1 MPGREAADIA
11 NPEEDAGDALDAE
24 GVQLVFEPMY
34 GEWSEPWGREA
45 AVRLHR
51 SGQEFDAVFC
61 ASDQIARGLL
71 DGLREVGRRVP
82 EEVGIVRM
90 DNWDVMVQA
99 ARPPLTTIDPN
110 LDRLGRTAAELLLTA
125 IDGKKMPPGVQ
136 LVPSTLVKRR
146 STEVM

>member
-1 MPGREAADIA
+1 M
-11 NPEEDAGDALDAE
+11 
-24 GVQLVFEPMY
+24 
-34 GEWSEPWGREA
+34 
-45 AVRLHR
+45 RLHR

-99 ARPPLTTIDPN
+99 ARPPLTTIDLN
-110 LDRLGRTAAELLLTA
+110 LDRLGRTAEELLLTA

-146 STEVM
+146 STEVT